1 VPQSVID
8 TRKNRALMAQLSLN
22 IARLRVSRAFRA
34 PLTKPSCAKDTPP
47 GLVHRTFH
55 YKDDRKVTVTC
66 HAKVMVGLMR
76 AMRQSPGIEVTA
88 SSDSAY
94 SGSYRSY
101 QQQFDLYQA
110 WIQKAPGAHKAAD
123 PCFGY
128 HRRGRALDILN
139 ASDKDKA
146 AMTAVRVA
154 GERFENG
161 ASFGDPPHWT
171 LGALG

>member
-22 IARLRVSRAFRA
+22 IARIRVSRAFRA
-34 PLTKPSCAKDTPP
+34 PLTKPSCDKDTPP
-47 GLVHRTFH
+47 GLVHRTFR
-55 YKDDRKVTVTC
+55 YKDGRTVEVTC

-94 SGSYRSY
+94 SGSYRSW
-101 QQQFDLYQA
+101 QQQNDLYVA
-110 WIQKAPGAHKAAD
+110 YKAGTGHKAAD

-146 AMTAVRVA
+146 AMSSVRVA
-154 GERFENG
+154 GERFYNG
-161 ASFGDPPHWT
+161 ADFGDPPHWSWAAH
-171 LGALG
+171 G